1 MAPESNSLN
10 ENADCPHVGLVKQ
23 EALIDSTDDGNK
35 ITRHP
40 RWTRDETLIL
50 IQGKKVIEDGVRGG
64 RRSTSTFGSCQ
75 VEPKWD
81 SVSSYCKQRGVK
93 RGPVQCR
100 KRWGNLLTDYKKIKR
115 WESQI
120 KEEAESFWMMRNDIR
135 REKKLASFFDKEIY
149 NALDGM
155 TFSATTFPLPLVAVR
170 ANAND
175 TDGVKAEVEE
185 EDGDE
190 EETPVAVFDS
200 HRHATAE
207 DGLFSDF
214 EHSEQEESG
223 CSPEYETVSGTVKGK
238 QPGSANMWKESISE
252 EERKRRRLSLDGQED
267 ASNLGNQL
275 VKVLEMNSDKLNAH
289 LEAQNINCQ
298 LDRDQ
303 RKEHTD
309 SLVAAL
315 SKVTDAL
322 VRIADK
328 L

>member
-10 ENADCPHVGLVKQ
+10 ENADCSHVGLVKQ
-23 EALIDSTDDGNK
+23 VALIDSTDDGNK

-50 IQGKKVIEDGVRGG
+50 IQGKKVVEDGVRGG

-93 RGPVQCR
+93 RGPIQCR
-100 KRWGNLLTDYKKIKR
+100 KRWGNLLTDFKKIKR

-155 TFSATTFPLPLVAVR
+155 AFSAAAFPLPLVAVR
-170 ANAND
+170 ANEND
-175 TDGVKAEVEE
+175 SDGVKAEVEE

-214 EHSEQEESG
+214 EHLEQEESG
-223 CSPEYETVSGTVKGK
+223 CSPEYETVSGTECYVEV
-238 QPGSANMWKESISE
+238 STLI
-252 EERKRRRLSLDGQED
+252 
-267 ASNLGNQL
+267 
-275 VKVLEMNSDKLNAH
+275 KLFYPA
-289 LEAQNINCQ
+289 
-298 LDRDQ
+298 
-303 RKEHTD
+303 
-309 SLVAAL
+309 
-315 SKVTDAL
+315 
-322 VRIADK
+322 
-328 L
+328 